1 MYIYNVTIQLDIK
14 IEKNWLQWM
23 YQEHLQEVMNTG
35 CFDSYT
41 LLELMEPNEPDSK
54 TYVVQYFTD
63 SKDRYTNY
71 IENFAP
77 LLRQKGLDKFQNQFI
92 AFRTILKKL

>member
-1 MYIYNVTIQLDIK
+1 MYIYNVTIQLDLS
-14 IEKNWLQWM
+14 IETEWLQWM
-23 YQEHLQEVMNTG
+23 YQEHLQEVMSTG

-41 LLELMEPNEPDSK
+41 LLELLEPYEPDSK

-63 SKDRYTNY
+63 SNERYTNY

-92 AFRTILKKL
+92 AFRTILKKI

>member
-1 MYIYNVTIQLDIK
+1 MYIYNVTIQLDKI

-23 YQEHLQEVMNTG
+23 YQEHLQEVMDTG

-41 LLELMEPNEPDSK
+41 LLELLEPIEPETK
-54 TYVVQYFTD
+54 TFIVQYFTD
-63 SKDRYTNY
+63 SNERYANY
-71 IENFAP
+71 IENYAP

-92 AFRTILKKL
+92 AFRSILKKL